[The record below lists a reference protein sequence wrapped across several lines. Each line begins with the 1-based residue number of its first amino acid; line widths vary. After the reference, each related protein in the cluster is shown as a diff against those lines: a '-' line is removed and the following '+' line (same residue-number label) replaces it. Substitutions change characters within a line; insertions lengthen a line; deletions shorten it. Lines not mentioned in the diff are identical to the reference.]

1 MLIALSLDELK
12 SLVGYIS
19 FVCDERSVDSTDCK
33 LAIKLIKEILQA
45 DKTLESTRYY
55 LDMLNVRMSDYEN
68 LLLEEQQN

>member
-1 MLIALSLDELK
+1 MLIQMSLEELK

-33 LAIKLIKEILQA
+33 LAIKLIKEVLQA
-45 DKTLESTRYY
+45 DKSLESTRYY

-68 LLLEEQQN
+68 LLLEEKQN